1 MRKKQELVHTPEGVR
16 DSYGPEYQLQ
26 LTVTDS
32 IRRTMKSYG
41 FEDLKTPT
49 FEFFDVFSSQIGTT
63 PSRELYKFFDKE
75 GNTLVLRPDFTPSV
89 ARCTAKYY
97 AEESR
102 PIRFCYQGSAFSN
115 TSDLQGKLKESTQA
129 GAELMNDPSVY
140 ADAEMIALL
149 TECLQAAGLSRFQI
163 TVGNVE
169 YFRGLCEA
177 AGIGEE
183 TEEELREYIS
193 GKNYFA
199 AEDLLRSEEIAP
211 EYRELFLQITNYRKN
226 DAELQEVLDRT
237 KNPGARRAL
246 ERLISLHLLL
256 KEYGVE
262 KFVSYDL
269 SLLSKYHYYTGVIF
283 KGYTY
288 GVGEAIASGGRYDRL
303 LSHFGKDAA
312 AIGFMIPVDI
322 LLEAMKRQNL
332 LPADLQ
338 QSDIVRLTYREDN
351 YAEVLGK
358 ARALRAQGRCAVMI
372 RETEQDAASG
382 SAAEEGGV

>member
-26 LTVTDS
+26 LAVTDS
-32 IRRTMKSYG
+32 VRRTMKSYG

-237 KNPGARRAL
+237 KNPAARRAL

-262 KFVSYDL
+262 KYVSYDL

-372 RETEQDAASG
+372 RETEQDAASD

>member
-26 LTVTDS
+26 LAVTDS
-32 IRRTMKSYG
+32 VRRTMKSYG

-237 KNPGARRAL
+237 KNPAARRAL

-256 KEYGVE
+256 KDYGVE
-262 KFVSYDL
+262 KYVSYDL

-332 LPADLQ
+332 LPADPE
-338 QSDIVRLTYREDN
+338 QSEIVRLTYREDN
-351 YAEVLGK
+351 YAEGLGE

-372 RETEQDAASG
+372 RETEQDAASD

>member
-262 KFVSYDL
+262 KYVSYDL

-338 QSDIVRLTYREDN
+338 QSEIVRLTYREDN

-372 RETEQDAASG
+372 RETEQDAASS

>member
-226 DAELQEVLDRT
+226 DAELQEVLERT

-256 KEYGVE
+256 KEYG
-262 KFVSYDL
+262 
-269 SLLSKYHYYTGVIF
+269 
-283 KGYTY
+283 
-288 GVGEAIASGGRYDRL
+288 
-303 LSHFGKDAA
+303 
-312 AIGFMIPVDI
+312 
-322 LLEAMKRQNL
+322 
-332 LPADLQ
+332 
-338 QSDIVRLTYREDN
+338 
-351 YAEVLGK
+351 
-358 ARALRAQGRCAVMI
+358 
-372 RETEQDAASG
+372 
-382 SAAEEGGV
+382 

>member
-26 LTVTDS
+26 LAVTDS
-32 IRRTMKSYG
+32 VRRTMKSYG

-372 RETEQDAASG
+372 RETEQDAASD

>member
-262 KFVSYDL
+262 KYVSYDL

>member
-1 MRKKQELVHTPEGVR
+1 
-16 DSYGPEYQLQ
+16 
-26 LTVTDS
+26 
-32 IRRTMKSYG
+32 
-41 FEDLKTPT
+41 
-49 FEFFDVFSSQIGTT
+49 
-63 PSRELYKFFDKE
+63 
-75 GNTLVLRPDFTPSV
+75 
-89 ARCTAKYY
+89 
-97 AEESR
+97 
-102 PIRFCYQGSAFSN
+102 
-115 TSDLQGKLKESTQA
+115 
-129 GAELMNDPSVY
+129 MNDPSVY

-256 KEYGVE
+256 KDYGVE
-262 KFVSYDL
+262 KYVSYDL

-372 RETEQDAASG
+372 RETEQDAASD

>member
-26 LTVTDS
+26 LAVTDS
-32 IRRTMKSYG
+32 VRRTMKSYG

-97 AEESR
+97 AEEIR

-256 KEYGVE
+256 KDYGVE
-262 KFVSYDL
+262 KYVSYDL

-338 QSDIVRLTYREDN
+338 RSEIVRLTYREDN

-358 ARALRAQGRCAVMI
+358 ARALRAQGCCVVMI
-372 RETEQDAASG
+372 RETEQDAASD

>member
-26 LTVTDS
+26 LAVTDS
-32 IRRTMKSYG
+32 VRRTMKSYG

-358 ARALRAQGRCAVMI
+358 ARALRAQGRCVVMI

>member
-1 MRKKQELVHTPEGVR
+1 MRKRQELVHTPEGVR

-26 LTVTDS
+26 LSVTEQ
-32 IRRTMKSYG
+32 IRRKMKSYG

-115 TSDLQGKLKESTQA
+115 TSNLQGKLKESTQS

-149 TECLQAAGLSRFQI
+149 TECLQAAGLTRFQI

-177 AGIGEE
+177 AGMDEE
-183 TEEELREYIS
+183 TEETLREYIS
-193 GKNYFA
+193 GKNFFA
-199 AEDLLRSEEIAP
+199 AEDLLRSEKIDPA
-211 EYRELFLQITNYRKN
+211 YQELFLQITNYRKN
-226 DAELQEVLDRT
+226 EQELQEVLDRT
-237 KNPGARRAL
+237 DNQGARKAL
-246 ERLISLHLLL
+246 ERLITLHRLL
-256 KEYGVE
+256 KVYGVE
-262 KFVSYDL
+262 KYVSYDL

-288 GVGEAIASGGRYDRL
+288 GVGEAIASGGRYDSL

-322 LLEAMKRQNL
+322 LLEALKRQNL
-332 LPADLQ
+332 LPDEAQ
-338 QSDIVRLTYREDN
+338 QDEVVQLTYTDEN
-351 YAEVLGK
+351 FSEVLDS
-358 ARALRAQGRCAVMI
+358 ARSLRIQGRRAVMI
-372 RETEQDAASG
+372 REEGRDA
-382 SAAEEGGV
+382 

>member
-262 KFVSYDL
+262 KYVSYDL

-338 QSDIVRLTYREDN
+338 QSEIVRLTYREDN

>member
-256 KEYGVE
+256 NEYGVE

>member
-26 LTVTDS
+26 LAVTDS
-32 IRRTMKSYG
+32 VRRTMKSYG

-256 KEYGVE
+256 KDYGVE
-262 KFVSYDL
+262 KYVSYDL

-338 QSDIVRLTYREDN
+338 RSEIVRLTYREDN

-358 ARALRAQGRCAVMI
+358 ARALRAQGCCAVMI
-372 RETEQDAASG
+372 RETEQDAASD

>member
-26 LTVTDS
+26 LAVTDS
-32 IRRTMKSYG
+32 VRRTMKSYG

-256 KEYGVE
+256 KDYGVE
-262 KFVSYDL
+262 KYVSYDL

-372 RETEQDAASG
+372 RETEQDAASD

>member
-262 KFVSYDL
+262 KYVSYDL

-372 RETEQDAASG
+372 RETEQDAASS

>member
-26 LTVTDS
+26 LAVTDS
-32 IRRTMKSYG
+32 VRRTMKSYG

-262 KFVSYDL
+262 KYVSYDL

-338 QSDIVRLTYREDN
+338 RSEIVRLTYREDN

-358 ARALRAQGRCAVMI
+358 ARALRAQGCCVVMI
-372 RETEQDAASG
+372 RETEQDAASD

>member
-1 MRKKQELVHTPEGVR
+1 M
-16 DSYGPEYQLQ
+16 
-26 LTVTDS
+26 
-32 IRRTMKSYG
+32 
-41 FEDLKTPT
+41 
-49 FEFFDVFSSQIGTT
+49 
-63 PSRELYKFFDKE
+63 
-75 GNTLVLRPDFTPSV
+75 
-89 ARCTAKYY
+89 
-97 AEESR
+97 
-102 PIRFCYQGSAFSN
+102 
-115 TSDLQGKLKESTQA
+115 
-129 GAELMNDPSVY
+129 
-140 ADAEMIALL
+140 
-149 TECLQAAGLSRFQI
+149 
-163 TVGNVE
+163 E

-211 EYRELFLQITNYRKN
+211 EYRELFLQLTNYRKN

-237 KNPGARRAL
+237 KNPAARSAL

-262 KFVSYDL
+262 KYVSYDL

-288 GVGEAIASGGRYDRL
+288 GVGEAIASGGRYDKL

-332 LPADLQ
+332 LPADPE
-338 QSDIVRLTYREDN
+338 QSEIVRLTYREDN

-358 ARALRAQGRCAVMI
+358 ARALRAQGRCVVMI
-372 RETEQDAASG
+372 RETEADAESG
-382 SAAEEGGV
+382 CAAEEGGV